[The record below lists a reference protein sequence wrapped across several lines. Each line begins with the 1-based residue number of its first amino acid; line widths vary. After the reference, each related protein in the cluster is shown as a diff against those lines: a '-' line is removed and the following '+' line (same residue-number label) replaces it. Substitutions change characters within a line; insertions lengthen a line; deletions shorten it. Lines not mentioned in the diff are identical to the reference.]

1 MSPRIFITG
10 VSGYIGG
17 HIVGVLSKKHPEY
30 QLVTLVRNE
39 DQAKTINKTWPGVVT
54 VIGDSDDHKLLVR
67 EGAQTDVVL
76 RKLISL
82 FLCCT
87 GPGRQL
93 RAVLPNNSNLDQS
106 SPQLIIYL
114 PETL

>member
-76 RKLISL
+76 RKRSYLCFCAALVQAGSYAQCFRTILIL
-82 FLCCT
+82 T
-87 GPGRQL
+87 
-93 RAVLPNNSNLDQS
+93 RARLS
-106 SPQLIIYL
+106 
-114 PETL
+114 